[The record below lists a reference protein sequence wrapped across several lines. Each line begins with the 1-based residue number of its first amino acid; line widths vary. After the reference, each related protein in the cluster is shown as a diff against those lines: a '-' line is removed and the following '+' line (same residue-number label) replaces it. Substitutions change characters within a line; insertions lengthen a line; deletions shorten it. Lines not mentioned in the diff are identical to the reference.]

1 MSVARGAISSPPPDP
16 SPLTALPSL
25 NNNAS
30 QITPS
35 ADSVIIHNS
44 RLDDSMDIDKP
55 SRPPKET
62 QEYYTFNAQPLSYS
76 QALKSKAFVNP
87 ATMDTN
93 TAEIVNET
101 SNSSKELEKSTTEII
116 SNENPKSYSQVL
128 ASTMLNGPNQETLI
142 SNKTKACSPETTGYK
157 KS

>member
-1 MSVARGAISSPPPDP
+1 MSVAREAISSPPPDP
-16 SPLTALPSL
+16 SPLTALPSV

-55 SRPPKET
+55 SHLPKET
-62 QEYYTFNAQPLSYS
+62 PNYTFNAQPLSYS

-87 ATMDTN
+87 TTMDTN

-101 SNSSKELEKSTTEII
+101 SNSSKELEKSSTEII